1 MSFSE
6 EIRCILDDLGQV
18 AVEVLCPIDGYREF
32 VSVFATPKDDVVNFA
47 GRFPYFGEATTLYR
61 CIRFR
66 VNSVL
71 IEQDA
76 DVHTEDLVGLQEN
89 FLPSEE
95 TVEFVLR
102 IWKVPN
108 GELKSPR
115 YVEIPV

>member
-1 MSFSE
+1 MSFPD
-6 EIRCILDDLGQV
+6 EIRYILNDLGQV
-18 AVEVLCPIDGYREF
+18 AAEVPCLIDGYREF

-66 VNSVL
+66 VDYAL
-71 IEQDA
+71 IDKDA
-76 DVHTEDLVGLQEN
+76 DVHTEDLVARQAI

-102 IWKVPN
+102 LWKVSN

-115 YVEIPV
+115 HVEIPV